1 MRFVVFLVALGIAIL
16 ILKFT
21 EPIARFFGVSG
32 WAEQSFGP
40 GGTYTMYKLL
50 ALVIVLLGL
59 FYWLPPAFLR

>member
-1 MRFVVFLVALGIAIL
+1 MKFFVFLVAVVLAIL

-21 EPIARFFGVSG
+21 EPIARFFGVSD
-32 WAEQSFGP
+32 WAEQTFGA

-50 ALVIVLLGL
+50 ALIIVLIGL